1 MLGRWTR
8 YPDGDNGRMSGKRGV
23 FSQRPLPTTECATS
37 WGNLTQVVT
46 DEINNRGNSSMA
58 SQPLLAMQGITKTFP
73 GVRALDRV
81 DFELREGEV
90 HALLGENGAGKS
102 TVVKILS
109 GSLSKDSGKIFLR
122 GEEVAITSPSQAR
135 DLGIGMVYQELSLV
149 PSLSVA
155 ENIFLGRWPRRRS
168 GLVDWKEIHRRA
180 QSELASLGLN
190 LSPRCRVGSLSVAEQ
205 QLTEIAKVV
214 SQKARILL
222 LDEPT
227 SALSENERKRL
238 FSLIETLKRSGMS
251 LIYISHRLAEVLEVA
266 DRITVLR
273 DGRRVGTVPVSE
285 AYEDQLVTMMVGR
298 SLSEQFPK
306 TPVPAGEV
314 MLHVANLN
322 VPGRLHNVTFDVR
335 KGEIVG
341 IFGLMGS
348 GRTTLAR
355 ALFGLERLDSG
366 EIHVNGVETA
376 VVSPADAI
384 RTGIGYL
391 TEDRRQGLVPCLS
404 IPPNVTLSSLG
415 EFSRFFLLRRKAEE
429 RTVARFVQDLRIRTP
444 SLRQKVARLSGGNQQ
459 KVVLS
464 KWLCRRS
471 KIIVFDEPTRGIDV
485 AGKSEVFQLMG
496 RLAEQG
502 VGILMIS
509 SELPELLGMCDRIL
523 VMHKGSLV
531 GEFSASEAT
540 QEELLKSASGIG
552 G

>member
-1 MLGRWTR
+1 
-8 YPDGDNGRMSGKRGV
+8 
-23 FSQRPLPTTECATS
+23 
-37 WGNLTQVVT
+37 
-46 DEINNRGNSSMA
+46 MA
-58 SQPLLAMQGITKTFP
+58 GQPLLVMQGITKTFP
-73 GVRALDRV
+73 GVRALDHV
-81 DFELREGEV
+81 DFDLYEGEV

-109 GSLSKDSGKIFLR
+109 GSLNKDAGRIFLR
-122 GEEVAITSPSQAR
+122 GEEVAIASPSQAR
-135 DLGIGMVYQELSLV
+135 NLGIGMVYQELSLV
-149 PSLSVA
+149 PGLSIA
-155 ENIFLGRWPRRRS
+155 ENIFLGRWPRGRS
-168 GLVDWKEIHRRA
+168 GLVDWKELYKRT
-180 QSELASLGLN
+180 QDELANLELN
-190 LSPRCRVGSLSVAEQ
+190 LNPRYRAGSLSVAEQ
-205 QLTEIAKVV
+205 QLIEIAKVV
-214 SQKARILL
+214 SQRARILL

-238 FSLIETLKRSGMS
+238 FSLITTLKRNGMS
-251 LIYISHRLAEVLEVA
+251 LIYISHRLAEVLEIA

-273 DGRRVGTVPVSE
+273 DGKKVGTVPIDE

-298 SLSEQFPK
+298 SLREQFPK
-306 TPVPAGEV
+306 VPVTTGEAV
-314 MLHVANLN
+314 LRVVNLN
-322 VPGRLHNVTFDVR
+322 IPGRLHNLTFDVR

-355 ALFGLERLDSG
+355 ALFGLERPDAG
-366 EIHVNGVETA
+366 EIHISGVRTT
-376 VVSPADAI
+376 VTSPRDAI
-384 RTGIGYL
+384 CVGIGYL
-391 TEDRRQGLVPCLS
+391 TEDRRQGLVPCMS
-404 IPPNVTLSSLG
+404 IPPNVTLASLD
-415 EFSRFFLLRRKAEE
+415 EFSRFSLLRRGVEE
-429 RTVARFVQDLRIRTP
+429 RTVAKFVQDLKIRTP
-444 SLRQKVARLSGGNQQ
+444 SLKQKVARLSGGNQQ

-523 VMHKGSLV
+523 VIHKGSLV
-531 GEFSASEAT
+531 GEFSAPEAT